1 MIVNNEDLLPL
12 NDGSGSNGNSSG
24 GSAPSAYTPPED
36 DFGDFTA
43 RVAETFDSV
52 DLLLAARAEAEE
64 AEGKAK
70 ALGETPL
77 PFVQE
82 DKKREQQ
89 AAKAAGAGVKP
100 GGLTLKSFTLGGA
113 AADDES
119 PAALNMLGTG
129 LGALS
134 DASAVQTTLS
144 AKDFMSGALATEGFE
159 EAASRTVVGGE
170 TRDLGDV
177 HIDEL
182 LTLTVQSGAS
192 DLHLSVGLPP
202 MVRKDGKLVG
212 LPFEKMQERDTQRIV
227 FDVLNNTQIE
237 KFERTH
243 ELDFSYGVKG
253 VGRFR
258 FNVYRQRSSV
268 GCAMRV
274 IPNVVPSME
283 QLKLPPVL
291 RSFTQKHSGLILVT
305 GPTGSGKSTTIASL
319 IDIINS
325 EREAHILTIEDPIE
339 YLHSHKKSMVNQR
352 ELGTD
357 TDSFTNALRASLRE
371 DPDVILVGEM
381 RDQETMQLAV
391 SAAETGHLVFG
402 TLHTNSAASSV
413 DRIVDSFPDGA
424 KEQVRLQLSGNLQA
438 IISQQLV
445 PTTPNYQEQTGRGR
459 IAAQEIMI
467 ATAAIRN
474 LIREAKPQQITSI
487 IQTSANV
494 GMITTDLCL
503 RNLYQEGKITFE
515 MALSRAQ
522 NQEEL
527 KRMLQGEGEA
537 GAGGARPGAPRPAG
551 R

>member
-12 NDGSGSNGNSSG
+12 DSGNGGLNG
-24 GSAPSAYTPPED
+24 KNTPSAYTPPED
-36 DFGDFTA
+36 DFGDYTA

-64 AEGKAK
+64 AEAKAK
-70 ALGETPL
+70 AQGETPL
-77 PFVQE
+77 PFIKE

-89 AAKAAGAGVKP
+89 ATKSGSMGSKP
-100 GGLTLKSFTLGGA
+100 DGLILKSFTVGGA
-113 AADDES
+113 ASDDES
-119 PAALNMLGTG
+119 PAALNMLGG
-129 LGALS
+129 LSALS
-134 DASAVQTTLS
+134 DASAMQTTLS
-144 AKDFMSGALATEGFE
+144 TKDFLSGEMASAGFE
-159 EAASRTVVGGE
+159 EIASRTVVGGE

-227 FDVLNNTQIE
+227 FDVLNNSQIE

-253 VGRFR
+253 MGRFR

-381 RDQETMQLAV
+381 RDLETIAAAITL
-391 SAAETGHLVFG
+391 AETGHLVFA
-402 TLHTNSAASSV
+402 TLHTRSAPATI
-413 DRIVDSFPDGA
+413 DRIVDVFPA
-424 KEQVRLQLSGNLQA
+424 HQQEQIRIQLSTSIEA
-438 IISQQLV
+438 VVAQQLL
-445 PTTPNYQEQTGRGR
+445 PKLGGGRVSA
-459 IAAQEIMI
+459 IEVMI
-467 ATAAIRN
+467 ATSALRN
-474 LIREAKPQQITSI
+474 LIREGKTYQIYSI
-487 IQTSANV
+487 IETGQQY
-494 GMITTDLCL
+494 GMQAMDRVLADLHRSGQVTMDEAIT
-503 RNLYQEGKITFE
+503 
-515 MALSRAQ
+515 RAVDRENFQ
-522 NQEEL
+522 RL
-527 KRMLQGEGEA
+527 VKGY
-537 GAGGARPGAPRPAG
+537 
-551 R
+551 